1 MLLKQFYNNVVF
13 PDVNLNEL
21 HPDQHEDDVVAVVV
35 KQKKSFLSRG
45 KKLFSA
51 GKKSNTHK
59 GDNVRDTTSV
69 VTSGDV
75 VKDSTTTKKKKKKS
89 KTFGI
94 LSKSKPKSTSMPD
107 IRDQSQK
114 TFFAL

>member
-75 VKDSTTTKKKKKKS
+75 VKDSTTTKKKKKSNTSGTSRRKHFLLFDTN
-89 KTFGI
+89 KPKVI
-94 LSKSKPKSTSMPD
+94 LSINSVS
-107 IRDQSQK
+107 
-114 TFFAL
+114 